1 MCLGTFASICTDLFM
16 YILYTC
22 TYIVLYTYLFK
33 LNDPNSTIS
42 ASRGALQNKKY
53 YTYRKLNK

>member
-16 YILYTC
+16 CILYTG

-33 LNDPNSTIS
+33 LNDPNKTIS
-42 ASRGALQNKKY
+42 ASRGALQNK
-53 YTYRKLNK
+53 TYLYLYK